1 MKRRGER
8 EILFLINKSTRKFSD
23 YPDEL
28 MVKNRISLNNLKF
41 ITIPVNYFMS
51 NEKEENRYNMIVDLL
66 RKTRAILKK
75 YDKLVPLYDLDT
87 MINLD
92 DNIKVKEL
100 IKRNS

>member
-1 MKRRGER
+1 
-8 EILFLINKSTRKFSD
+8 
-23 YPDEL
+23 

>member
-1 MKRRGER
+1 
-8 EILFLINKSTRKFSD
+8 
-23 YPDEL
+23 
-28 MVKNRISLNNLKF
+28 
-41 ITIPVNYFMS
+41 MS

>member
-1 MKRRGER
+1 MKRKSEK
-8 EILFLINKSTRKFSD
+8 ELLYLINKSTRKFSD

-51 NEKEENRYNMIVDLL
+51 NEKKENRYDMIIDLL
-66 RKTRAILKK
+66 RKTRTMLKN